1 MEDKKDNKM
10 KKLRFLELLYGA
22 LDYYYKG
29 NPKEAYD
36 YLTNNQKRVEG
47 SIAGISY
54 YRFLFAC
61 EMKDK
66 KLALEILRE
75 AIDDFDFWFP
85 YRSVSQNEIRQLFA
99 EDETYLRLIELCK
112 TREAKRKF
120 SGNPSID
127 VFEPKES
134 SLENPKLLIAL
145 HGDQQEVNSVHD
157 YWNPKTYFN
166 HIVAIPVASEV
177 AYTDGHAWTTIDR
190 GVNELKTHYDQ
201 LKSKYHVKK
210 ENITLCSFSGGTA
223 VALEAVV
230 KKFIEVDKLIFVAPP
245 LQNLE
250 ALKNELIMLKENNIS
265 VYILCGDGDDRFLP
279 VAQKFAGYLK
289 NVEVKYKLHI
299 AENTKHEY
307 PINFEEILLDI
318 KAFFKYK

>member
-1 MEDKKDNKM
+1 M

-22 LDYYYKG
+22 LDYYYQGDPKG
-29 NPKEAYD
+29 AYD
-36 YLTNNQKRVEG
+36 YLTNNQNRVEG
-47 SIAGISY
+47 SVAGISY

-66 KLALEILRE
+66 KVALDILKE
-75 AIDDFDFWFP
+75 AVDDLDFWFP
-85 YRSVSQNEIRQLFA
+85 YSSVGHNEIRQLFT

-112 TREAKRKF
+112 IREAKRKF
-120 SGNPSID
+120 SGNPAID
-127 VFEPKES
+127 VFEPKEA
-134 SLENPKLLIAL
+134 SLDNPKLLIAL
-145 HGDQQEVNSVHD
+145 HGDQQEIDSVYD

-166 HIVAIPVASEV
+166 HIVAIPQASEV

-190 GVNELKTHYDQ
+190 GVKELKTHYDQ
-201 LKSKYHVKK
+201 LVSKYHLEN

-230 KKFIEVDKLIFVAPP
+230 KNYIQVGKLIFVAPP

-250 ALKNELIMLKENNIS
+250 VLKNDLMMLKENNIS
-265 VYILCGDGDDRFLP
+265 VYILCGDSDDRFLP
-279 VAQKFAGYLK
+279 VAQKFAEYLK
-289 NVEVKYKLHI
+289 NVGVNYKLHI

-307 PINFEEILLDI
+307 PKNFEEILLEI
-318 KAFFKYK
+318 KVFFKYE